1 MINIGNG
8 QYVFNS
14 SCGCATREIH
24 EDTVKH
30 AKDAVGKEAMR
41 PELFEQPLAVAAA
54 VYEGLLVIDQ
64 NGLLQ
69 KGTL

>member
-1 MINIGNG
+1 MAYQN
-8 QYVFNS
+8 
-14 SCGCATREIH
+14 CGCATIEIH

-30 AKDAVGKEAMR
+30 ATEAVGKEAMR

-54 VYEGLLVIDQ
+54 VYEGLLVIDR

-69 KGTL
+69 KGTLI

>member
-1 MINIGNG
+1 MDFYNIR
-8 QYVFNS
+8 QQT
-14 SCGCATREIH
+14 CGCASIEIH

-30 AKDAVGKEAMR
+30 AKDAIGKEAMR

-54 VYEGLLVIDQ
+54 VFEGLLIIDQ

-69 KGTL
+69 KGTLAL